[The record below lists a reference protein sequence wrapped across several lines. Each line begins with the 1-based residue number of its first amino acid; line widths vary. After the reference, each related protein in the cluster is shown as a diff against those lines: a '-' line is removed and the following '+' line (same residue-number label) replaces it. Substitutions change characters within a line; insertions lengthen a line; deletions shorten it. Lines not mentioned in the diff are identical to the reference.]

1 MSTCGETDVTA
12 VETKRNMVKILETLV
27 VRLNKSEFKSL
38 LQLVPDLFKELIKLT
53 PMEAS
58 KFMHAVNMTWADR
71 RRCSIMFQKL
81 LQVIFC
87 RVE

>member
-58 KFMHAVNMTWADR
+58 KFMHAVKMTEGAAA
-71 RRCSIMFQKL
+71 
-81 LQVIFC
+81 
-87 RVE
+87 